1 VHKKLLKPVFII
13 AIAVVC
19 SVVAVLVL
27 VPEEVPVLT
36 AQEQHELDVIAA
48 NEKYEAEVSAF
59 TSSNKVYLLNFRD
72 DCNDIYKQGLKTESY
87 YKIDQAY
94 LEQQACL
101 VEWKAKVFE
110 IGGAKEKCGWFDDWN
125 ACYWLDKHHPPTMA
139 LREQEKTAAE
149 ETAKRLEEYTIQ
161 RDILYTK
168 YQQMTLSEMNKI
180 YDDCIYEN
188 EKSDYLCQVNA
199 NEMSRAYCSHAY
211 LSYDECAD
219 NLVGAS
225 FGVEFEICGN
235 ESTRL
240 TTCTENA
247 LKIIYG
253 K

>member
-1 VHKKLLKPVFII
+1 MILLKSVFLI
-13 AIAVVC
+13 AIVFVVMIAIIIP
-19 SVVAVLVL
+19 SVF
-27 VPEEVPVLT
+27 VPEEVPVVLT
-36 AQEQHELDVIAA
+36 PQEQ
-48 NEKYEAEVSAF
+48 YEAEVSAF

-110 IGGAKEKCGWFDDWN
+110 IGGAMEKCGWFDDWN
-125 ACYWLDKHHPPTMA
+125 ACYWLDNNHLPTMA
-139 LREQEKTAAE
+139 LREQEKAVAE
-149 ETAKRLEEYTIQ
+149 EEKVVAEEETKRFEEYTIQ
-161 RDILYTK
+161 RDTLYTK

-188 EKSDYLCQVNA
+188 KKSDYLCQVNA
-199 NEMSRAYCSHAY
+199 NDMAHAYCSHAY
-211 LSYDECAD
+211 LSYDECTD

-225 FGVEFEICGN
+225 FGVEFEVCGN
-235 ESTRL
+235 ESTRF